1 MSIVPTSSNIRN
13 IIFLGHTGSGKTMLL
28 ESILF
33 HLKAIKEK
41 GSIEKGTTVSDFDE
55 EEKSRKISLKSSISA
70 VKFQDYKF
78 NFIDAPGSAEFVGEV
93 RSSIQVIDGAIIV
106 IDSEAAVQI
115 ETVKHWKL
123 CEDKEIPRIF
133 FINKMDKEN
142 ANFEKVLKNL
152 QESFGKPIV
161 PVVIPMIENKKVTGY
176 IDILFKKAYIKSGDT
191 YKESAI
197 PDNKKEEV
205 NKILDTL
212 MEAVA
217 EGEDAYIEKVLSG
230 EALTDTEIFDGFSK
244 TVSKCKF
251 IPVVCGSSLENGG
264 ISNLLEIIAKSFP
277 SYISK
282 KHFKAI
288 SKQDN
293 KEMQI
298 EISEN
303 GNFCGFCFKTVLDQ
317 FNGKLSFIRVLN
329 GEIKKDDEVLIVE
342 KNNKFKVTKIL
353 QPFGN
358 KIEEMEKGVTGDII
372 VLQKLDDIST
382 TYTIGSKDI
391 SYTYAFDKLPQP
403 VYSVAISAK
412 DKNTEDKLISTL
424 HKFSEEDPTLI
435 VKYDP
440 ETKQNVISGMG
451 ELHLEVYFSKIR
463 KQLKL
468 EFETSIPRIN
478 YKETITKQVESRYKH
493 KKQSGGHGQYGEV
506 AIRVSP
512 NKRGEGFKF
521 VNSIVGGV
529 IPKQYIPGVE
539 KGLIEGLNN
548 GVLGKFPIIDIIV
561 ELFDGSYHEVDSS
574 EMSFK
579 IAARQ
584 ALKDAMTKGDP
595 ILLEPIMNL
604 SVYAMDKYTGDIIS
618 DLNGKRGK
626 ILGMDPIPGGLTLI
640 KAEVPHSELLRYATD
655 LKSIT
660 QGTASFELEFSHYSP
675 ITGKLAEQVIEERKK
690 FITAEEEE

>member
-1 MSIVPTSSNIRN
+1 MSIIAPSTNIRN
-13 IIFLGHTGSGKTMLL
+13 VIFLGHTGSGKTMLL
-28 ESILF
+28 ESLLF
-33 HLKAIKEK
+33 YLKTIKEK
-41 GSIEKGTTVSDFDE
+41 GTIEKGTTVSDFDE
-55 EEKSRKISLKSSISA
+55 EEKSRKISLKSSIAS
-70 VKFQDYKF
+70 VKFQDYKY
-78 NFIDAPGSAEFVGEV
+78 NFIDAPGSAEFAGEV

-106 IDSEAAVQI
+106 LDSEAAVQI

-123 CEDKEIPRIF
+123 CEDNEIPRIF

-142 ANFEKVLKNL
+142 ADFEKVLSNL
-152 QESFGKPIV
+152 QESFGKPII
-161 PVVIPMIENKKVTGY
+161 PIVIPIIENKKILGY
-176 IDILFKKAYIKSGDT
+176 IDILMKKAFIKDGDNF
-191 YKESAI
+191 KESTI
-197 PDNKKEEV
+197 PENKKDEI
-205 NKILDTL
+205 NKISEKL

-217 EGEDAYIEKVLSG
+217 EGEDSYIEKVLSG
-230 EALTDTEIFDGFSK
+230 ETLTDDEILDGFAK
-244 TVSKCKF
+244 TVSKSKF
-251 IPVVCGSSLENGG
+251 IPVICGSTTDGASSLSILNAIGKG
-264 ISNLLEIIAKSFP
+264 FP
-277 SYISK
+277 PYISK
-282 KHFKAI
+282 KTYKALN
-288 SKQDN
+288 KNDN
-293 KEMQI
+293 KII
-298 EISEN
+298 EININDSAV
-303 GNFCGFCFKTVLDQ
+303 FCGFCFKTVIDQ
-317 FNGKLSFIRVLN
+317 FNGRLSYIKVMQ
-329 GEIKKDDEVLIVE
+329 GELKKDDEVQIIE
-342 KNNKFKVTKIL
+342 KNSKFKVTKIL

-358 KIEEMEKGVTGDII
+358 KIEEIEKGVTGDIVI
-372 VLQKLDDIST
+372 LQKIDDIAT

-391 SYTYAFDKLPQP
+391 SYSFAFDKLPQP

-412 DKNTEDKLISTL
+412 DKNTEDKLISAL

-440 ETKQNVISGMG
+440 ETKQNVVSGMG

-463 KQLKL
+463 KQMKL
-468 EFETSIPRIN
+468 DFETSIPRIN
-478 YKETITKQVESRYKH
+478 YKETLTKQVESRYKH

-506 AIRVSP
+506 AIKVSP

-521 VNSIVGGV
+521 INSIVGGV

-539 KGLIEGLNN
+539 KGLVEGLNN
-548 GVLGKFPIIDIIV
+548 GILGKFPIIDIIV
-561 ELFDGSYHEVDSS
+561 ELFDGSYHDVDSS

-584 ALKDAMTKGDP
+584 ALKDAMTKGDS
-595 ILLEPIMNL
+595 ILLEPIMTL

-675 ITGKLAEQVIEERKK
+675 ITGKLAEQVLEERKK

>member
-1 MSIVPTSSNIRN
+1 MSFVPSPNNVRN
-13 IIFLGHTGSGKTMLL
+13 IILLGHTGSGKTMLF

-33 HLKAIKEK
+33 SLKMIKEK

-55 EEKSRKISLKSSISA
+55 EEKNRRISLKSSVAST
-70 VKFQDYKF
+70 KYLDYKY
-78 NFIDAPGSAEFVGEV
+78 NFIDAPGSAEFAGEV
-93 RSSIQVIDGAIIV
+93 RSSILVSDGAIIV
-106 IDSEAAVQI
+106 IDSEVGVQI
-115 ETVKHWKL
+115 ETVKHWKI
-123 CEDKEIPRIF
+123 CDDNEIPRIF

-142 ANFEKVLKNL
+142 ANFEKVLTNL
-152 QESFGKPIV
+152 QESFAKTIIPIV
-161 PVVIPMIENKKVTGY
+161 VPIIENKKTVGY
-176 IDILFKKAYIKSGDT
+176 IDILHKKAYIKENDN
-191 YKESAI
+191 YKETVI

-205 NKILDTL
+205 NKITEKL

-230 EALTDTEIFDGFSK
+230 ENLTDQEILDGFAK
-244 TVSKCKF
+244 TVSNCKF
-251 IPVVCGSSLENGG
+251 IPVIAGSSFDNGG
-264 ISNLLEIIAKSFP
+264 ISILLNTIHKAFP
-277 SYISK
+277 PFVSK
-282 KHFKAI
+282 KSFKAI
-288 SKQDN
+288 SKNDGN
-293 KEMQI
+293 LI
-298 EISEN
+298 DINISPSN
-303 GNFCGFCFKTVLDQ
+303 SFCGFCFKTVIDQ

-329 GEIKKDDEVLIVE
+329 GEIKKDDEILIVE
-342 KNNKFKVTKIL
+342 KNNKFKVTKLL
-353 QPFGN
+353 QPLGN
-358 KIEEMEKGVTGDII
+358 KIEEIEKGVIGDIV
-372 VLQKLDDIST
+372 VLQKIDDIST
-382 TYTIGSKDI
+382 TFTLGNKEI
-391 SYTYAFDKLPQP
+391 SYSYKFEKLPQP
-403 VYSVAISAK
+403 VYSVAISTK
-412 DKNTEDKLISTL
+412 DKNSEDKLISTL
-424 HKFSEEDPTLI
+424 HKYSEEDPTLV

-440 ETKQNVISGMG
+440 ETKQNVVSGMG

-463 KQLKL
+463 KQLKI

-478 YKETITKQVESRYKH
+478 YKETITKQVEARYKH

-521 VNSIVGGV
+521 INSIVGGV

-561 ELFDGSYHEVDSS
+561 ELYDGSYHEVDSS

-584 ALKDAMTKGDP
+584 ALKEAMSKGDP
-595 ILLEPIMNL
+595 ILLEPIMTL

-675 ITGKLAEQVIEERKK
+675 LTGKLAEQVLDERKK

>member
-1 MSIVPTSSNIRN
+1 S
-13 IIFLGHTGSGKTMLL
+13 
-28 ESILF
+28 
-33 HLKAIKEK
+33 
-41 GSIEKGTTVSDFDE
+41 
-55 EEKSRKISLKSSISA
+55 
-70 VKFQDYKF
+70 VKFQDYKL
-78 NFIDAPGSAEFVGEV
+78 NFIDAPGSAEFLGEI
-93 RSSIQVIDGAIIV
+93 RAAIQVIDGAVIV
-106 IDSEAAVQI
+106 FDSEAVVQI
-115 ETVKHWKL
+115 ETVKHYKL
-123 CEDKEIPRIF
+123 CEDKSIPRIF
-133 FINKMDKEN
+133 FINKIDKEN
-142 ANFEKVLKNL
+142 ANFEKALTIL
-152 QESFGKPIV
+152 QETFGKPIV
-161 PVVIPMIENKKVTGY
+161 PIVIPIIENKKIIGY
-176 IDILFKKAYIKSGDT
+176 IDILFKKAYLKEQDSF
-191 YKESAI
+191 KESSI
-197 PDNKKEEV
+197 PDNKKDDV
-205 NKILDTL
+205 NKIFEKL

-217 EGEDAYIEKVLSG
+217 EGEDSYIEKVLSG
-230 EALTDTEIFDGFSK
+230 ESLTDEEILDGFSK
-244 TVSKCKF
+244 TVSQGKF
-251 IPVVCGSSLENGG
+251 IPVLCGSTIDNGG
-264 ISNLLEIIAKSFP
+264 ILPLLNAICKAFP

-282 KHFKAI
+282 KTFKGI
-288 SKQDN
+288 NKSDN
-293 KEMQI
+293 KEVEI
-298 EISEN
+298 NISEN
-303 GNFCGFCFKTVLDQ
+303 GPFCGFCFKTVIDQ
-317 FNGKLSFIRVLN
+317 FNGRLSFIKILQ
-329 GEIKKDDEVLIVE
+329 GELKKDDDVVIIE

-358 KIEEMEKGVTGDII
+358 KVEEIEKGATGDIV
-372 VLQKLDDIST
+372 VLQKIDDIST
-382 TYTIGSKDI
+382 TLTLGSKDI
-391 SYTYAFDKLPQP
+391 SYTYAYDRLPQP
-403 VYSVAISAK
+403 VYSVAISTK

-424 HKFSEEDPTLI
+424 HKFSEEDPTLN
-435 VKYDP
+435 VRFDA
-440 ETKQNVISGMG
+440 ETKQNVVSGMG

-463 KQLKL
+463 KQLKID
-468 EFETSIPRIN
+468 FETSIPRIN

-521 VNSIVGGV
+521 INSIVGGV

-595 ILLEPIMNL
+595 ILLEPIMTL

-675 ITGKLAEQVIEERKK
+675 LTGKLAEQVIEERKK
-690 FITAEEEE
+690 FISAEEEE